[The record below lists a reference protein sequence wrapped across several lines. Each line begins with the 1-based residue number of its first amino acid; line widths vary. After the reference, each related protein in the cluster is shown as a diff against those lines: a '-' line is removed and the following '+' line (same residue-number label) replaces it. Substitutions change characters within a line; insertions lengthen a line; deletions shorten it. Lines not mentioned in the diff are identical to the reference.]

1 MGHGKKETEMLRF
14 LHREL
19 EEFVRTSPLESR
31 RGGQVHSPHVDI
43 YETEDYLYIDI
54 DLPGVKKE
62 DINCYISP
70 DELYV
75 EAIKKISSP
84 EKKAHFY
91 CMERYFGTFRR
102 TIEIPAVVNTS
113 KIEARLVD
121 GILHITLPKIH
132 DRRVRKRKVE
142 IK

>member
-1 MGHGKKETEMLRF
+1 MGHGKKETEMLKF
-14 LHREL
+14 LHKEL

-31 RGGQVHSPHVDI
+31 RGGQVHNPQVDV
-43 YETEDYLYIDI
+43 YETENYLHIDI

-70 DELYV
+70 DELFV
-75 EAIKKISSP
+75 EAVKKTAPP
-84 EKKAHFY
+84 EKRAHFY

-102 TIEIPAVVNTS
+102 TIEIPAVVNTTNV
-113 KIEARLVD
+113 EAKLVD
-121 GILHITLPKIH
+121 GILHITLPKIYE
-132 DRRVRKRKVE
+132 RRIRKKKVE